1 MPENFTAHH
10 FSPEE
15 AAPHIYSVS
24 ELTYLIKGRLESEFG
39 LVWIEGEISGYREAQ
54 SGHAYFTLKDPHSQ
68 VRGVMFRSRKKG
80 LKFDVED
87 GLQVVVS
94 GQVTVYVP
102 RGEYQIIVESMEP
115 RGAGALQLAFEQL
128 KARLQAE
135 GLFDEDQKKVIPY
148 LPECIGVI
156 TSPTG
161 AAIRDI
167 INIVRRRFA
176 GVGMILYPVRVQG
189 EGAAGEIARAVA
201 DLNRYGKVEVI
212 ILGRGGGSLEDLW
225 AFNEEEVARAIFTS
239 EIPIIS
245 AVGHEIDF
253 TISDFVADLRA
264 PTPSA
269 AAEIVVKNRLTLAR
283 ELDSLESRLRGSVRS
298 LVSAGGSRLE
308 SLVSRRVLSRPEY
321 LLMAPGQR
329 LDETRQSLSR
339 VVRQAVSD
347 KRLLREK
354 LEGRLARFDPRT
366 RLSGFRR
373 DSASLSR
380 RLTLS
385 LANLLEARGR
395 ELGTQSGKLQALSPL
410 AVLSRGYSVCRALP
424 GKKVIT
430 DTGLVTRGDLVNI
443 LLSRGELDC
452 RVEKISDERAQS
464 NEQR

>member
-1 MPENFTAHH
+1 MPENFTIHQA
-10 FSPEE
+10 SPGE

-24 ELTYLIKGRLESEFG
+24 ELTYLIKGNLESEFG
-39 LVWIEGEISGYREAQ
+39 QVWIEGEISGYREAQ
-54 SGHAYFTLKDPHSQ
+54 SGHAYFTLKDAHSQ
-68 VRGVMFRSRKKG
+68 IRGVMFRFRKKG
-80 LKFDVED
+80 VRFDIED
-87 GLQVVVS
+87 GLKVVVS

-115 RGAGALQLAFEQL
+115 LGAGALQLAFEQL

-135 GLFDEDQKKVIPY
+135 GLFDEEHKKEIPY
-148 LPECIGVI
+148 LPERVGVI

-167 INIVRRRFA
+167 INITRRRFA
-176 GVGMILYPVRVQG
+176 GVGLLLYPVRVQG
-189 EGAAGEIARAVA
+189 EGASGEIARALA
-201 DLNRYGKVEVI
+201 DLNRYGRVEVI

-225 AFNEEEVARAIFTS
+225 AFNEEEVARAVFDS
-239 EIPIIS
+239 KIPVIS

-283 ELDSLESRLRGSVRS
+283 ELDSLESRLRVSVRG

-308 SLVSRRVLSRPEY
+308 SLASRRVLCRPEY
-321 LLMAPGQR
+321 LLMVPGQR
-329 LDETRQSLSR
+329 LDETRQSLAR

-380 RLTLS
+380 RLSLS
-385 LANLLEARGR
+385 LANLLEARER
-395 ELGTQSGKLQALSPL
+395 ELRNQSGKLQALSPL
-410 AVLSRGYSVCRALP
+410 AVLSRGYSVCRTLP
-424 GKKVIT
+424 GKRVIA
-430 DTGLVTRGDLVNI
+430 DAGLVSRGETVNVI
-443 LLSRGELDC
+443 LSRGELDC
-452 RVEKISDERAQS
+452 RVEKIRDERAQS